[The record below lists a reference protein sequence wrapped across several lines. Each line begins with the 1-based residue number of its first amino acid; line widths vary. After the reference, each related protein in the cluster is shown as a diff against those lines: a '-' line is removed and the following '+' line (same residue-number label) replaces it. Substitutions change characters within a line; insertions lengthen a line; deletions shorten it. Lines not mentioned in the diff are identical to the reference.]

1 MLLAIPLQAADVVVK
16 GVVTDGEGEPLIG
29 VTVQQKGTQRKTITN
44 IEGRYVLTADGPLP
58 VTLVY
63 SDIGM
68 KTVTRPVTNTTE
80 QAVTMQEDAATIKD
94 VVIVGAY
101 GTVQKRSDLVGS
113 AYQVGSKE

>member
-1 MLLAIPLQAADVVVK
+1 MMKILKTIILVAVMLLTIPLQAADVVVK

-63 SDIGM
+63 KIGRAH
-68 KTVTRPVTNTTE
+68 V
-80 QAVTMQEDAATIKD
+80 
-94 VVIVGAY
+94 
-101 GTVQKRSDLVGS
+101 
-113 AYQVGSKE
+113 